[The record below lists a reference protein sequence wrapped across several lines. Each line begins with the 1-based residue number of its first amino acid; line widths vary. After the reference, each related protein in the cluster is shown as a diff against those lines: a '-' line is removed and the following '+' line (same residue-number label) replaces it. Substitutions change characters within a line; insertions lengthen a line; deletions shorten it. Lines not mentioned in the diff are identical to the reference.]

1 MSKSPAEDLLD
12 LLEMNADADGSLM
25 QQAYRRLEELIVTLQ
40 LKPGEVLSEST
51 LTKQLGIGRTP
62 VREAL
67 QRLAREGLVSILSRR
82 GILVSEL
89 DVRRQMKLLEL
100 RRELE
105 RLMARLGARRAS
117 ATEREA
123 FGVIAD
129 GMNQAAQKNDE
140 IRFMRLDRQLNLLM
154 CAASKNEHL
163 TSAMSLT
170 HGQSRRFWFHHHRDV
185 GDLDLCA
192 RLHARLSSAIRDG
205 EEKAAMAAS
214 DSLLDYVENFTR
226 ATLDSGY

>member
-1 MSKSPAEDLLD
+1 MTKSPAEK
-12 LLEMNADADGSLM
+12 LLELLETNAEADVSLM

-105 RLMARLGARRAS
+105 RLMAKLGARRAG
-117 ATEREA
+117 AEERAA
-123 FGVIAD
+123 FAFIAN
-129 GMNQAAQKNDE
+129 GMNQAAKENDE

-154 CAASKNEHL
+154 CQASKNEHL
-163 TSAMSLT
+163 TSAMALT

-192 RLHARLSSAIRDG
+192 RLHAQLASSICDG
-205 EEKAAMAAS
+205 DEEKAMAAS
-214 DSLLDYVENFTR
+214 DTLLDYVENFTR
-226 ATLDSGY
+226 ATLDSGR